1 MVAGLLQSEGVEARV
16 VYDDCGG
23 IYPQLRF
30 SQGVRVMVYREDEDQ
45 ARKILKAM
53 SRTRGTRR

>member
-1 MVAGLLQSEGVEARV
+1 M
-16 VYDDCGG
+16 
-23 IYPQLRF
+23 YPQLRF
-30 SQGVRVMVYREDEDQ
+30 SQGVRVMVYREDEDR